1 MILSLF
7 ITICFLW
14 VWNIQVFCRWLMLI
28 FGLCR
33 ASEVL
38 LLLIVRI
45 AFPLYYGSNIGSKFI
60 INFLLQ
66 FQLKLSKSVTDLY
79 NMTYIQP
86 KYNILCILLLLKDK
100 ISQIC
105 LLIQTPKNI
114 RKRDVG
120 RSAYIPILLVV
131 RIYHTL
137 VVFLTYEIHLYSNC
151 LINKFTIMDTI

>member
-1 MILSLF
+1 MTIYIIYIVVIVISLGTFLS
-7 ITICFLW
+7 I
-14 VWNIQVFCRWLMLI
+14 
-28 FGLCR
+28 GLHPF
-33 ASEVL
+33 
-38 LLLIVRI
+38 IVRI
-45 AFPLYYGSNIGSKFI
+45 AFPLYFGNNIRSEFLS
-60 INFLLQ
+60 FLLQ

-79 NMTYIQP
+79 NMTYIHL
-86 KYNILCILLLLKDK
+86 KYGILCILLLLKDK

-114 RKRDVG
+114 RKRNVG